1 MIIVP
6 YSFNPNRSLD
16 RCVYSFPLIQVSL
29 CHISI
34 TLCSMTLLGLGIASK
49 LALLSPWVT
58 FGILSP
64 SLSRLSLLCLRQRC
78 GQSARNK
85 HHHHHLEGRIKF
97 QPSVADAGARGHFVF
112 QTIHILFLGIP
123 TPSRMPPAT
132 LRQPAI
138 SLGAPTPPQKR
149 WPLRADLPKQAIQP
163 CKPLSARFGTKSSFS
178 KAVVSR

>member
-34 TLCSMTLLGLGIASK
+34 T
-49 LALLSPWVT
+49 

-85 HHHHHLEGRIKF
+85 HHLHHLEGKIKF
-97 QPSVADAGARGHFVF
+97 QPSIADAGARGHFVF

-123 TPSRMPPAT
+123 THLVCLLQLVVLDARIT
-132 LRQPAI
+132 D
-138 SLGAPTPPQKR
+138 PQDGDTVHLHHIR
-149 WPLRADLPKQAIQP
+149 LSVDSGQFLTDIRKQSVAQDDVGP
-163 CKPLSARFGTKSSFS
+163 VF
-178 KAVVSR
+178 

>member
-34 TLCSMTLLGLGIASK
+34 T
-49 LALLSPWVT
+49 

-85 HHHHHLEGRIKF
+85 HHLHHLEGRIKF
-97 QPSVADAGARGHFVF
+97 QPSIADAGARGHFVF

-123 TPSRMPPAT
+123 THLVCLLQLCVAGN
-132 LRQPAI
+132 I
-138 SLGAPTPPQKR
+138 VGCPTPPQKR